1 MPARKLNEDQEF
13 TIPLKNLIW
22 LISATAIGV
31 WLYFGT
37 IERLTMLESNQERLT
52 AYSEQSREW
61 IQNFETPPEVKET
74 VERVRELELK
84 LIELQTRIQYQEDSK

>member
-52 AYSEQSREW
+52 AYSEQSRDW
-61 IQNFETPPEVKET
+61 IQNFEPPPEVKET